1 MASALSISH
10 FRPQSRVPVASMLA
24 AKKAAAQMAE
34 ACARALGRI
43 GAAPWRVTPDRIE
56 EGLPFATASEITHV
70 RLESEL
76 GSLTAYLW
84 MDRQTASA
92 IMEAALGGT
101 GTETAFAMPE
111 RALSKIEQ
119 GVMRLATASVTQELV
134 QALSRELGRP
144 FSLFESDG
152 RDELP
157 EDASQLVSFRYIVNL
172 FGYGGEIRISMAR
185 SELLQQ
191 IGSPAEAEA
200 MAAGAAKQQ
209 LQSEIGRS
217 ELILTVSLGPEIL
230 SVEELSTLTPG
241 KLLELA
247 STASMPVTVWSSGVA
262 AYQGT
267 LARAGDRLAVCLT
280 GALT

>member
-1 MASALSISH
+1 MASALSINH
-10 FRPQSRVPVASMLA
+10 FRPQTRVPVASMLA
-24 AKKAAAQMAE
+24 AKKTAVQIAE
-34 ACARALGRI
+34 ACGRALGRI
-43 GAAPWRVTPDRIE
+43 GQAPWRVTLDRIE
-56 EGLPFATASEITHV
+56 EGLSLPAESEITHV

-76 GSLTAYLW
+76 GSLTVYLW
-84 MDRQTASA
+84 LDRQAISA
-92 IMEAALGGT
+92 MMEAALGGT
-101 GTETAFAMPE
+101 GTEAAFTMAE
-111 RALSKIEQ
+111 RPLSKIEQ
-119 GVMRLATASVTQELV
+119 GVMRLALASLTQELI
-134 QALSRELGRP
+134 QSLSRELARP

-152 RDELP
+152 KAALP

-172 FGYGGEIRISMAR
+172 FDYGGEIRMAMSR

-191 IGSPAEAEA
+191 IGSPMEAESL
-200 MAAGAAKQQ
+200 AAGAAKQQ
-209 LQSEIGRS
+209 LQLEIGRS

-230 SVEELSTLTPG
+230 SVEEISGLAPG

-280 GALT
+280 HALT